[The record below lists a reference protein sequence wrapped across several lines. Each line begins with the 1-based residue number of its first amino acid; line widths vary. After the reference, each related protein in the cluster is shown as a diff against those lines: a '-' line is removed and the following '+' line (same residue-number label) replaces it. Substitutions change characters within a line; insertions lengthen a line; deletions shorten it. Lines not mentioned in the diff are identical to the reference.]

1 MMAEDLWIDQAL
13 KQNRDR
19 RDQMEDV
26 AIAIQL
32 DEARIDEKF
41 RLYDHLDIVW
51 LETASGDIQPLVWPM
66 LLHVHGQDC
75 GRS

>member
-41 RLYDHLDIVW
+41 KLYDHLDIVW
-51 LETASGDIQPLVWPM
+51 LTTSQGRDQALIWPM
-66 LLHVHGQDC
+66 LLHKHDQDC
-75 GRS
+75 GRT